1 MLLLRRTLVR
11 SLSLFSK
18 NSSLCFTISHS
29 KRRHKRYE
37 PKPSFVLKGGQA
49 YICPVT
55 LSVIIVNYNV
65 KYFLE
70 QCLHSVTKA
79 SADVET
85 EIIVVDNHSTD
96 ESLSYLAPKFPEV
109 TFIRS
114 NANAGF
120 AKACNRGLAEAS
132 GKYILF
138 LNPDTL
144 VAEDSFVTCIR
155 FFNSHPD
162 CGALGV
168 KMIDGSGAFLKE
180 SKRAFPSPLT
190 SLFKLFGFSQLFPK
204 SKLFSRYHLGHLDKE
219 QNHEVDVLAG
229 AYLMVRHDVLQEVGS
244 FDEAFFMYGED
255 VDLSYR
261 IQKAGYKNYYIADT
275 TIIHFKGESTKRGSL
290 NYVRMFYYAMSV
302 FVKKHY
308 GGVKAGVFNFSIQL
322 AIWIRAFIAALT
334 KTISFIGIPVIDAV
348 FILLSF
354 WLVKE
359 VWATLVRT
367 DTVYPDK
374 LLLVSFPAFTL
385 VYLTAAYYA
394 GLYDRYY
401 KLSNLVRSTLIATVT
416 LLTLYALL
424 PESLRFSR
432 AIVLLGALL
441 AFVLIM
447 AERYL
452 LVKAGLLL
460 QPPDASSRPHI
471 LIAASASE
479 YNAVQNFLQKKGFG
493 ERIIGRV
500 GINGTSENMIAHVDQ
515 LDEIAKTLQ
524 AKELILCAG
533 SLSYKRLISL
543 TGDINRGLKFRYHAL
558 GSCSIVGSDTSTS
571 SGEILSTET
580 SFAIA
585 KASNR
590 RVKRLIDVVL
600 SVLFIITF
608 PVQLFFVSNPF
619 QFLQNCFVVLGGK
632 RTWVGYSK
640 ASASLPSLR
649 RSILAPNG
657 KKQPAEVSAT
667 ENRQLLDYWYARNYE
682 PLQDIKTIFRHYP
695 DLGSDGV
702 T

>member
-1 MLLLRRTLVR
+1 MFAGLQTC
-11 SLSLFSK
+11 LSL
-18 NSSLCFTISHS
+18 
-29 KRRHKRYE
+29 
-37 PKPSFVLKGGQA
+37 
-49 YICPVT
+49 T

-70 QCLHSVTKA
+70 QCLHSVLKA
-79 SADVET
+79 AADVET
-85 EIIVVDNHSTD
+85 EVVVVDNHSTD
-96 ESLSYLAPKFPEV
+96 ESLPYLAPRFPEV
-109 TFIRS
+109 KFIRS

-144 VAEDSFVTCIR
+144 VAEDSFATSIR
-155 FFNSHPD
+155 FFEEHSD

-190 SLFKLFGFSQLFPK
+190 SLFKLFGFARLFPT

-229 AYLMVRHDVLQEVGS
+229 AYLMVRQDVLKKIGS

-261 IQKAGYKNYYIADT
+261 IQKAGFKNYYVADT

-308 GGVKAGVFNFSIQL
+308 GGVKAGVFHFSIQA
-322 AIWIRAFIAALT
+322 AIWIRAMIAALT
-334 KTISFIGIPVIDAV
+334 KAIVFIGIPVIDAV

-359 VWATLVRT
+359 LWATLVRT
-367 DTVYPDK
+367 DTVYPNK
-374 LLLVSFPAFTL
+374 LLFVSFPVFTL

-401 KLSNLVRSTLIATVT
+401 KLSNLVRSTLTATVT

-471 LIAASASE
+471 LIAASVNE
-479 YNAVQNFLQKKGFG
+479 YNAVQTFLQKKGFG

-500 GINGTSENMIAHVDQ
+500 GINGASEDMIAHVDK
-515 LDEIAKTLQ
+515 LDAIAKTLQ

-533 SLSYKRLISL
+533 NLSYKRMISL
-543 TGDINRGLKFRYHAL
+543 TETLQKGLKFRYHAL

-585 KASNR
+585 NASNR
-590 RVKRLIDVVL
+590 RLKRLIDTVTAVFFLL
-600 SVLFIITF
+600 SF
-608 PVQLFFVSNPF
+608 PLQLFLVEAPL
-619 QFLQNCFVVLGGK
+619 QFLRNCVAVLAGR

-640 ASASLPSLR
+640 PSSSLPGLR
-649 RSILAPNG
+649 PGILAPNG
-657 KKQPAEVSAT
+657 KKQPVGEPAT
-667 ENRQLLDYWYARNYE
+667 ENRQLLDYWYARNYD
-682 PLQDIKTIFRHYP
+682 PLQDVKTIFRHYP